1 MTSPVTLDE
10 TDQLQLDFGAGLH
23 LFGSDIML
31 WQPAHA
37 MAAGIIAGTPED
49 VFSDLG
55 GVLIYFSPSP
65 Q

>member
-1 MTSPVTLDE
+1 MIL
-10 TDQLQLDFGAGLH
+10 L
-23 LFGSDIML
+23 IR
-31 WQPAHA
+31 
-37 MAAGIIAGTPED
+37 AAGIIAGTPED

>member
-1 MTSPVTLDE
+1 MIL
-10 TDQLQLDFGAGLH
+10 L
-23 LFGSDIML
+23 IR
-31 WQPAHA
+31 
-37 MAAGIIAGTPED
+37 AAGIITGTPED